1 MSLYLRMALQNI
13 RKNARFFI
21 PRILTEAGL
30 LACYFIVY
38 TLYRDE
44 RIRQVRGGSY
54 LPFFMA
60 IGVVVITLLSI
71 ILMLYTNSFLMKQRK
86 R

>member
-44 RIRQVRGGSY
+44 RIRQV
-54 LPFFMA
+54 
-60 IGVVVITLLSI
+60 
-71 ILMLYTNSFLMKQRK
+71 
-86 R
+86 